1 MIGLIEPG
9 EYEAWKARDP
19 VECDEIMAQCTKPVS
34 YNGYL
39 MFMFTTQID
48 DDSVPIPIMT
58 WPDLAC
64 AHMDFPF
71 LPWNWLIGATK

>member
-1 MIGLIEPG
+1 
-9 EYEAWKARDP
+9 
-19 VECDEIMAQCTKPVS
+19 
-34 YNGYL
+34 